1 MERTYTIGPR
11 TFVLDEGK
19 AEAALA
25 AKRVVG
31 DGYVFVW
38 FYDVLSAIVWLP
50 IALTVL
56 ASQGWPLTWSL
67 LWAPIV
73 SGVIHIAYQL
83 WLQTGYDRADLGVV
97 YPLARGV
104 GPLLTML
111 VAVAFGGERPGPAAL
126 IALAEP
132 WRPWRAVAARALWAY
147 YHVAKGREGVR

>member
-1 MERTYTIGPR
+1 MSATSLAL
-11 TFVLDEGK
+11 VLT
-19 AEAALA
+19 AAFLHAVWNIA

-50 IALTVL
+50 IALAVL

-83 WLQTGYDRADLGVV
+83 WLQTGYDRADLGAVS
-97 YPLARGV
+97 YTH
-104 GPLLTML
+104 LTL
-111 VAVAFGGERPGPAAL
+111 PTICSV
-126 IALAEP
+126 
-132 WRPWRAVAARALWAY
+132 
-147 YHVAKGREGVR
+147 